1 MLKLLFM
8 ANYLIQ
14 LRNLSKRAVILG
26 VSFTA
31 PLQDHLARFTLS
43 SKIKYFNFHD
53 CLQPIASLSLWLCS
67 WEQRVLPHGRV
78 YYVDHNTK
86 TTTWERP
93 LPPGYAFSILGS
105 LCFQHK

>member
-1 MLKLLFM
+1 MT
-8 ANYLIQ
+8 NCLIL
-14 LRNLSKRAVILG
+14 LRNISKCAVFLG

-31 PLQDHLARFTLS
+31 LRQDHRAQCTLS
-43 SKIKYFNFHD
+43 SKIKYFNFHE
-53 CLQPIASLSLWLCS
+53 CLQSFASCSLWLCS

-93 LPPGYAFSILGS
+93 LPPGYAFSISGFCVCVCVFS
-105 LCFQHK
+105 A